1 MIVGSI
7 PRRYAKAL
15 FQLALEQNKLDRWS
29 ESLRALKKL
38 VDSSPEL
45 RDVLENPVY
54 TKEQRRAVAVKLISA
69 LRLDPE
75 PGNLLYLLGDRN
87 RLSALSG
94 VVEAFSAM
102 VDEKVGRLRARVVSA
117 VPLDATVAQ
126 NLAGSLAR
134 ATNCEVIMSR
144 SVDPELVGGVIAQ
157 VGRLTY
163 DGSIR
168 TQLDELRRTLKQ

>member
-29 ESLRALKKL
+29 ETLRILKKL
-38 VDSSPEL
+38 VDSSAEL
-45 RDVLENPVY
+45 KDVLENPVY
-54 TKEQRRAVAVKLISA
+54 TKEQRRAVAAKLVTA

-75 PGNLLYLLGDRN
+75 PANLLYLLGDRN
-87 RLSALSG
+87 RLGCLSD
-94 VVEAFSAM
+94 VAEAFGTMA
-102 VDEKVGRLRARVVSA
+102 DEKVGRLRARVVSA
-117 VPLDATVAQ
+117 VPLETAVAQ

-168 TQLDELRRTLKQ
+168 TQLDELRRSLTQ